1 MAMEMELR
9 GGNSMC
15 IDSGSIAEIRQM
27 QYEIDECHNFINHIF
42 LLLTVDPNRKILAG
56 SSEMESMMNDIVV
69 KLDEVLIDAGKK
81 KNYEK

>member
-1 MAMEMELR
+1 M
-9 GGNSMC
+9 S

-56 SSEMESMMNDIVV
+56 GSEMESKMNEIVV

-81 KNYEK
+81 KSYDK

>member
-1 MAMEMELR
+1 MAMEMELKEV
-9 GGNSMC
+9 NNMY

-56 SSEMESMMNDIVV
+56 GSEMESMMNDIVV

-81 KNYEK
+81 TKEGK

>member
-1 MAMEMELR
+1 MAVMVQQ
-9 GGNSMC
+9 GNSMC

-42 LLLTVDPNRKILAG
+42 LLLTADPNRKILAG
-56 SSEMESMMNDIVV
+56 GSEMESMMNEIVV

-81 KNYEK
+81 SYDK